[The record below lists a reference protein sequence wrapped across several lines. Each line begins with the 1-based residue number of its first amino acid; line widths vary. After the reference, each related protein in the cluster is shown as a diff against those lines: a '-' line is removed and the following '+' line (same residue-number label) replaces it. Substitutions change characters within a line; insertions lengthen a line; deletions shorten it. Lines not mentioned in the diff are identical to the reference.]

1 MLLGLAEQNQLYSPY
16 SPYKKTTVPTAVP
29 TPSLQS
35 LESHASLDSVDDKL
49 AACFARTYET
59 EKTALCTC
67 SITDTHLLADVL
79 DNLIYIQDAPGGYVN
94 KIKKK
99 MNHVPW
105 QKFLCVDFS
114 RTSIP

>member
-49 AACFARTYET
+49 AIAFLRRVHLQYYS
-59 EKTALCTC
+59 CTPLV
-67 SITDTHLLADVL
+67 SLRRYFISTLELWL
-79 DNLIYIQDAPGGYVN
+79 EEY
-94 KIKKK
+94 
-99 MNHVPW
+99 
-105 QKFLCVDFS
+105 
-114 RTSIP
+114 

>member
-35 LESHASLDSVDDKL
+35 LESHASLDSVDTQ
-49 AACFARTYET
+49 AINVSQ
-59 EKTALCTC
+59 TC

-79 DNLIYIQDAPGGYVN
+79 YNLIYIQDAPGGYVD
-94 KIKKK
+94 KIKKG
-99 MNHVPW
+99 MSNVPW

-114 RTSIP
+114 RTNIP

>member
-49 AACFARTYET
+49 AACFART
-59 EKTALCTC
+59 
-67 SITDTHLLADVL
+67 LADVL
-79 DNLIYIQDAPGGYVN
+79 DNLIYIQDAPRV
-94 KIKKK
+94 
-99 MNHVPW
+99 
-105 QKFLCVDFS
+105 C
-114 RTSIP
+114 